1 MPYNNSLNPSTNSP
15 GDTMEAANPRCQCH
29 CVCKR
34 IVQDRT
40 SQLCGPC
47 KDVCALVNL
56 QNSSE
61 TDKECNKKAPVEKDE
76 RRRLAFPVNSESD
89 IESGKEVAMSD
100 SNNLNV
106 KQPSVK
112 SSPHASSNISAGDS
126 RPSSTIADRDGRQ
139 TVAPLCSCLCGCR
152 AVVKRAFM
160 GRCDPCIWYHPQ

>member
-1 MPYNNSLNPSTNSP
+1 MPYNNSLNLNAKSP
-15 GDTMEAANPRCQCH
+15 GGIMEAANPRCQCH

-47 KDVCALVNL
+47 KDVCSLVNL
-56 QNSSE
+56 QNSSG
-61 TDKECNKKAPVEKDE
+61 TDEECNKKASVEKYE
-76 RRRLAFPVNSESD
+76 RRRLTFPVNSEID
-89 IESGKEVAMSD
+89 IESGKQVVISD

-112 SSPHASSNISAGDS
+112 RSPHASSNISARDS
-126 RPSSTIADRDGRQ
+126 PSYTIAGDGRQ
-139 TVAPLCSCLCGCR
+139 QVAPLCSCLCGCR